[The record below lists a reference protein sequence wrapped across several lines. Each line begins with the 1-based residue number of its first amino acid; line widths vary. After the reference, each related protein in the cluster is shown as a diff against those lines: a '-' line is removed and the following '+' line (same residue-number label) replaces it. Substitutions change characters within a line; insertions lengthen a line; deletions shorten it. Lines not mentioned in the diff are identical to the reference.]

1 MYEVCR
7 GHPVPCDGQEWQ
19 DLRAS
24 KFAPLLDT
32 SYEMQE
38 VIKEMMHP
46 IPNRRPTAAELL
58 RRPQLLSDKEK
69 KFRLAMEK
77 EKITKNE
84 SNFIKTNNFQKM
96 RRAHS
101 FSF

>member
-19 DLRAS
+19 DLRSS
-24 KFAPLLDT
+24 KFSPLIDT

-46 IPNRRPTAAELL
+46 DPNRRPSASELL

-69 KFRLAMEK
+69 KFRLMMEK
-77 EKITKNE
+77 VKNNKNE
-84 SNFIKTNNFQKM
+84 SNHKTKNVQKM
-96 RRAHS
+96 RRSRS